1 MELEQILSLR
11 YPLPEESLDKLH
23 RCMSEIT
30 LPKGFHILEI
40 NKVEKDIFFI
50 KQGIEKKLRFG

>member
-40 NKVEKDIFFI
+40 NKVEKDIFFMVLPYL
-50 KQGIEKKLRFG
+50 E

>member
-1 MELEQILSLR
+1 MKLEQILSLR
-11 YPLPEESLDKLH
+11 YPLPEKSLDKLH

-40 NKVEKDIFFI
+40 NKV
-50 KQGIEKKLRFG
+50 QYFGKFLPKNLKFNNRVG